1 MTLVSTKTKQYL
13 RDVVIPLRLSCV
25 SASGWPVVLSLWYL
39 YRDGLFY
46 CATQEDAQVVGYLRR
61 EPRCAFEIA
70 ADQPPYCGVRGQ
82 GMVTLDSQLGPETLQ
97 HLLIRYLGS
106 TDSPLARR
114 LLAQSQDEVA
124 IIIHPIKV
132 FTWNYTSRMK
142 DTVPMVDS
150 KLCPD

>member
-1 MTLVSTKTKQYL
+1 MFTSETEHYL
-13 RDVVIPLRLSCV
+13 SEIRIPLRLSCMT
-25 SASGWPVVLSLWYL
+25 ASGWPSVLSLWYL
-39 YRDGLFY
+39 YREGNLY
-46 CATQEDAQVVGYLRR
+46 CATQETAKVVSYLRHD
-61 EPRCAFEIA
+61 PRCAFEIA

-82 GMVTLDSQLGPETLQ
+82 GMVTLDSQLGPEILQ

-124 IIIHPIKV
+124 IIIQPIKV

-142 DTVPMVDS
+142 DTVPIVDS

>member
-1 MTLVSTKTKQYL
+1 MFTSETEQYL
-13 RDVVIPLRLSCV
+13 SEIRIPLRLSCLTV
-25 SASGWPVVLSLWYL
+25 SGWPSVLSLWYL
-39 YRDGLFY
+39 YREGNLY
-46 CATQEDAQVVGYLRR
+46 CATQETAKVVSYLRHDS
-61 EPRCAFEIA
+61 RCAFEIA

-82 GMVTLDSQLGPETLQ
+82 GMVTLDSQLGPEILQ

-114 LLAQSQDEVA
+114 LLAQSQLEVA
-124 IIIHPIKV
+124 IIIQPIKV